1 METLQ
6 SYGTQAW
13 NQSLSFLSS
22 NNLISQLVL
31 TVIIILVIHFLIV
44 AVESLVTGIQNYS
57 HLSATLLKDTYVSKG
72 GSTDNIVIRQGN
84 KSEHPFIYPS
94 ENEVNGIEFTYSFH
108 LYIDPENYSSERTT
122 GTNTKDT
129 TFRPIFY
136 KGSDVGPWPIL
147 GPGVFLNAKQN
158 TIRVYMNTITQT
170 KEEYVEVPNV
180 PVGKWFHMVLIQKG
194 QNMDVYINGNI
205 AVRNTFSTIPR
216 INYGDVY
223 VFPDGTT
230 DKNIYPNTDTTDAD
244 VKFNAITPM
253 QGMISRLKYFAY
265 ALSFSQID
273 SLYGEGA
280 SKEIKSTS
288 FDFKPPY
295 LHDSWW
301 VTRYNPMSAHYG
313 L

>member
-57 HLSATLLKDTYVSKG
+57 QLSATLLKDTYVSKG
-72 GSTDNIVIRQGN
+72 GDTDNIVITQGN
-84 KSEHPFIYPS
+84 ESKYPFIYPS
-94 ENEVNGIEFTYSFH
+94 ENETNGIEFTYSFH
-108 LYIDPENYSSERTT
+108 LYIDPENYSHDRTSAT
-122 GTNTKDT
+122 SINDT

-136 KGSDVGPWPIL
+136 KGNETGPWPVL
-147 GPGVFLNAKQN
+147 GPGVFLNAKEN
-158 TIRVYMNTITQT
+158 VIRVYMNAISSSAT
-170 KEEYVEVPNV
+170 EYVEVPNV

-216 INYGDVY
+216 INYGNVY
-223 VFPDGTT
+223 VFPNGT
-230 DKNIYPNTDTTDAD
+230 DKSIYPTDFKA
-244 VKFNAITPM
+244 VTPM
-253 QGMISRLKYFAY
+253 EGMISRLKYFAY

-273 SLYGEGA
+273 SLYSEGA
-280 SKEIKSTS
+280 SKDIKSAS
-288 FDFKPPY
+288 YDFKPPY